1 MVRDALTGDYA
12 FEAGALVLADR
23 GVCCIDEFDKMA
35 SEHQARS
42 APAQRM
48 PLRMPQQALHACC
61 EIKK

>member
-35 SEHQARS
+35 SEHQARK
-42 APAQRM
+42 
-48 PLRMPQQALHACC
+48 LH
-61 EIKK
+61 KD